1 MLTNLFIKMAEILA
15 HVFNRNWEFIEEF
28 LKNRKRNKKTN
39 IGLKIPWFLNIG
51 ILDDFPWLLWTII
64 AVGILIV
71 FGIAITIITFMLCNK
86 KWVKID
92 FTILAY
98 EEIAHSYEVSLDNIS
113 CRSSREV
120 QSNPEYS
127 ITEFQYSANLV

>member
-1 MLTNLFIKMAEILA
+1 MAEILA

-86 KWVKID
+86 K
-92 FTILAY
+92 
-98 EEIAHSYEVSLDNIS
+98 
-113 CRSSREV
+113 
-120 QSNPEYS
+120 
-127 ITEFQYSANLV
+127 